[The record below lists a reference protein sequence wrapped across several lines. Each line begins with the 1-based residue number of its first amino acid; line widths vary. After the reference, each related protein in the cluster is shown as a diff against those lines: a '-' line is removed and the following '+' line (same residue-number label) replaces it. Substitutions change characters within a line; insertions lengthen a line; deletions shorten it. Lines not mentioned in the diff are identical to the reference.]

1 MARTAVSARA
11 ATRHITA
18 RVTTGAKWKTF
29 QNSASNS
36 EGSGGCAFDSV
47 VCGINVPVRMGRAV
61 VLPGDLVLAKH
72 DGVIF
77 IPASLASAAIIKAEF
92 TNLQD
97 AFNFEL
103 NKAGTNG
110 AEFEGGWNAPKFA
123 AFKKWIDAHPDKLKM
138 TRAEFDQFFQ
148 QATAPRGGRSGQ

>member
-1 MARTAVSARA
+1 MQLT
-11 ATRHITA
+11 
-18 RVTTGAKWKTF
+18 
-29 QNSASNS
+29 
-36 EGSGGCAFDSV
+36 
-47 VCGINVPVRMGRAV
+47 GINVPVRIGRAV
-61 VLPGDLVLAKH
+61 VLPGDLVLAKR

-77 IPASLASAAIIKAEF
+77 IPAILAATAVAKAEF

-110 AEFEGGWNAPKFA
+110 AEFEGGWNAAKFA

-138 TRAEFDQFFQ
+138 TRAEFDTLFQ
-148 QATAPRGGRSGQ
+148 QATAPRGGRGGNQ